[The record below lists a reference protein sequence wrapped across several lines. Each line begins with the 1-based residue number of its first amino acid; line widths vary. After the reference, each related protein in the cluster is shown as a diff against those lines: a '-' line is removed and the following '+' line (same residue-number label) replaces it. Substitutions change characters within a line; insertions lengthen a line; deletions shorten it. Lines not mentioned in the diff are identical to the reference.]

1 MVILMEHSLHRSL
14 LRKPANTLI
23 VLSTMS
29 DEHRTIR
36 RPNMKFVQI
45 LPNTSHTVWV
55 ENLCDNTSVRWGRCV
70 SLRIGPDY
78 HKLDTDIFNFPE
90 PPSSSTHYLLALR
103 GLERNAESLAK
114 ICQKIVN
121 YGKEMAIVCQFSRGE
136 YGLDDLK
143 REAEKHIPDTE
154 LQALILLDLFPDL
167 NGYVK
172 IK

>member
-1 MVILMEHSLHRSL
+1 MEILMEHSLHRSL

-45 LPNTSHTVWV
+45 LPNTSHTLWV
-55 ENLCDNTSVRWGRCV
+55 ENLCDDKLVRWGSCV
-70 SLRIGPDY
+70 STYIGPDY
-78 HKLDTDIFNFPE
+78 PKSDTDIFNFPE
-90 PPSSSTHYLLALR
+90 PPRSRTHYLLALH
-103 GLERNAESLAK
+103 GLKRNAKSLAK
-114 ICQKIVN
+114 ICQKIVI
-121 YGKEMAIVCQFSRGE
+121 YGKEVAIVCQFSRGE

-143 REAEKHIPDTE
+143 REAKTHIPDTE

-167 NGYVK
+167 KGYVK